1 MFDLSN
7 RNSICTRKSTLCF
20 DFDVRQEFP
29 TVETSPGLRIMGQG
43 FFFFFVLESTIC
55 VTLGKP
61 CGLSVP
67 QYPHQYK
74 VDNNAYYLIGL
85 LQGLSVIIGII
96 IIVNRFIFLLPTL

>member
-43 FFFFFVLESTIC
+43 FFFFCSR
-55 VTLGKP
+55 
-61 CGLSVP
+61 
-67 QYPHQYK
+67 
-74 VDNNAYYLIGL
+74 
-85 LQGLSVIIGII
+85 
-96 IIVNRFIFLLPTL
+96 VNHLCDLRKAMWP